1 MLANSQSIEKIK
13 HDGQL
18 NVSWGKSKTE
28 TEWKNKTILWS
39 DFLKILSDPVV
50 TYETVAEYTTMPKSQ
65 RDNIKDVGGF
75 VGGFLKQGRRK
86 ADHVQSRSI
95 VTLDADSGHKDLWE
109 NVKLLSDYSI
119 AVYTTHSHT
128 PSKPRYRFIIPL
140 SRPVTV
146 DEYEPLAR
154 MIAFQHGMDYFDDT
168 TYQAE
173 RLMFKPSH
181 SKDAEFIFD
190 YVDDPWLDPDT
201 ILRQYEDWTDASFWP
216 ESSRGHA
223 VRARSAKKQGD
234 PLEKPGI
241 IGAFNRSF
249 SIKEA
254 IAEFLPDVYT
264 ESRHPDRYT
273 YIDGSTSGGLVI
285 YEDKFAYSH
294 HGTDPVG
301 DVLVNAFDLVRI
313 HKYGELDENVKPS
326 TNFSNYPSQKAMH
339 EFANSIDRV
348 RALAAQEIFADFGV
362 EETEVVSEHEEPAD
376 TDWIEVSNRGS
387 EINTFMLAS
396 LLIKEIPTFYDGY
409 EFLRY
414 ESSKGIWVNDSDAFL
429 RSYITKYKL
438 GKETKIK
445 LLNETI
451 ASIKSLSYSGKPF
464 GETDLNKIVLENGVY
479 DFKKDT
485 FVEEF
490 SADLYSRSSHPI
502 RYNAEAGCPV
512 FKSFLKEVVGEEQ
525 VPFIFEWFG
534 YNFYRS
540 YDVQKM
546 LFIHGKGGTGKST
559 LINVLQSILGPANH
573 SAVTLRDLMTERFS
587 KVALHRKVANFD
599 SDAKPEYLADGST
612 LKMLTGED
620 TIFADR
626 KNQEPITFYNYA
638 KLTFSLN
645 SMPAMRDFSG
655 GLKRRMLILT
665 MNKKITEE
673 MIERYPI
680 EAIRGELAGIFNE
693 AMKGLRRLMKNKAFT
708 ETDEMKAQVDQW
720 QKGNDVVSLFIE
732 DECEV
737 GPDFNTPVKEAYEDY
752 KNYCQSSGYRHVTRN
767 AFSQRMT
774 DLGYES
780 KVVALKGAGANGK
793 SKSVRCYT
801 GVKTSTDII

>member
-1 MLANSQSIEKIK
+1 MAKNLLVSIQSIETIN
-13 HDGQL
+13 HDKPI

-28 TEWKNKTILWS
+28 TSWKNQQIKWS
-39 DFLKILSDPVV
+39 EFLKILSDPVV
-50 TYETVAEYTTMPKSQ
+50 TFETVAEFNAMPKSQ

-75 VGGFLKQGRRK
+75 VGGFLKEGRRK
-86 ADHVQSRSI
+86 AESVQNRSL

-119 AVYTTHSHT
+119 AMYTTHSHT

-146 DEYEPLAR
+146 DEYEPIAR
-154 MIAFQHGMDYFDDT
+154 MIANRHGMDYFDDT

-181 SKDAEFIFD
+181 SKDAEYLFD

-201 ILRQYEDWTDASFWP
+201 ILKQYEDWTDASFWP

-301 DVLVNAFDLVRI
+301 DTLVNAFDLVRI
-313 HKYGELDENVKPS
+313 HKYGELDENVKPTTPITS
-326 TNFSNYPSQKAMH
+326 YPSFREMNA
-339 EFANSIDRV
+339 FAGAIDAV
-348 RALAAQEIFADFGV
+348 RELAAQEAFADFGTD
-362 EETEVVSEHEEPAD
+362 EIALDIDSGVVDERK
-376 TDWIEVSNRGS
+376 WIEISKRGS
-387 EINTFMLAS
+387 IVNTYLLAKQV
-396 LLIKEIPTFYDGY
+396 LAEIPLFYDGF

-414 ESSKGIWVNDSDAFL
+414 DNSRGIWVPDSDAYL
-429 RSYITKYKL
+429 RSFLTKHKL
-438 GKETKIK
+438 AVETKIK
-445 LLNETI
+445 ILNETLASVKSI
-451 ASIKSLSYSGKPF
+451 AYSSKPF
-464 GETDLNKIVLENGVY
+464 GDADLNKIVLENGVY
-479 DFKKDT
+479 DFKKNK
-485 FVEEF
+485 FEEEF

-502 RYNAEAGCPV
+502 TYDAQADCPV
-512 FKSFLKEVVGEEQ
+512 FKGFLREVVGEEQ
-525 VPFIFEWFG
+525 IPFVFEWFG
-534 YNFYRS
+534 YSFYRS

-546 LFIHGKGGTGKST
+546 LFIHGRGGTGKST
-559 LINVLQSILGPANH
+559 LINVLQSMIGPENF
-573 SAVTLRDLMTERFS
+573 SSVTLRDLMVERFA
-587 KVALHRKVANFD
+587 KIELHRKVANFD
-599 SDAKPEYLADGST
+599 TDAKPQYLADGAT

-620 TIFADR
+620 SIFADR
-626 KNQEPITFYNYA
+626 KNREPLNFYNFA
-638 KLTFSLN
+638 KLTFAMNEL
-645 SMPAMRDFSG
+645 PPMRDFSG

-665 MNKKITEE
+665 MDKKISEE
-673 MIERYPI
+673 MMARYPI
-680 EAIRGELAGIFNE
+680 EAIRGEIAGIFNE
-693 AMKGLRRLMKNKAFT
+693 AMSGLRRVLKNKGFAET
-708 ETDEMKAQVDQW
+708 EQMKAAVQQW
-720 QKGNDVVSLFIE
+720 EKGNDVISLFIE

-737 GPDFNTPVKEAYEDY
+737 GPKFNTSVKDAYEDY
-752 KNYCQSSGYRHVTRN
+752 KNYCNGSGYKFVSRN
-767 AFSQRMT
+767 TFSDRLKE
-774 DLGYES
+774 LGYEV
-780 KVVALKGAGANGK
+780 KN
-793 SKSVRCYT
+793 VRILD
-801 GVKTSTDII
+801 KTPRCWIGIKTNKDII

>member
-1 MLANSQSIEKIK
+1 MLANSQTIEKIK

-28 TEWKNKTILWS
+28 TSWKNNQIKYS
-39 DFLKILSDPVV
+39 EFLKILSDPVV
-50 TYETVAEYTTMPKSQ
+50 TYESAAEYNAMPKSQ

-75 VGGFLKQGRRK
+75 VGGFLKEGRRK
-86 ADHVQSRSI
+86 AESVQNRSL

-128 PSKPRYRFIIPL
+128 PAKPRYRFIIPL

-146 DEYEPLAR
+146 DEYEPIAR
-154 MIAFQHGMDYFDDT
+154 MIANQHGMDYFDDT

-181 SKDAEFIFD
+181 SKDAEYLFD
-190 YVDDPWLDPDT
+190 YVDDPWLDPDA
-201 ILRQYEDWTDASFWP
+201 ILEKYEDWTDASFWP

-249 SIKEA
+249 TIKEA

-273 YIDGSTSGGLVI
+273 YLEGSTSGGLVI

-313 HKYGELDENVKPS
+313 HKFGELDENVKPS

-339 EFANSIDRV
+339 EFANSIDQV

-376 TDWIEVSNRGS
+376 TNWIEVSNRGS

-451 ASIKSLSYSGKPF
+451 ASIKSLSYSVEPF
-464 GETDLNKIVLENGVY
+464 AETDLNKIVLENGVY
-479 DFKKDT
+479 DFKKDE

-490 SADLYSRSSHPI
+490 SADLFSRSSHPI
-502 RYNAEAGCPV
+502 RYDAEADCPV
-512 FKSFLKEVVGEEQ
+512 FKSFLKEVVSPDQ
-525 VPFIFEWFG
+525 VPFVFEWFG

-546 LFIHGKGGTGKST
+546 LFVHGRGGTGKST
-559 LINVLQSILGPANH
+559 LINVLQTILGPANH
-573 SAVTLRDLMTERFS
+573 SAVTLQYLMTERFA
-587 KVALHRKVANFD
+587 KIELYRKVANFD
-599 SDAKPEYLADGST
+599 TDAKPQYLADGAT

-620 TIFADR
+620 AIYADR
-626 KNQEPITFYNYA
+626 KNREPITFYNHA
-638 KLTFSLN
+638 KLTFAMNEL
-645 SMPAMRDFSG
+645 PPMRDFSG
-655 GLKRRMLILT
+655 GLKRRTLILT
-665 MNKKITEE
+665 MNTKITEE

-680 EAIRGELAGIFNE
+680 EAIRAETAGIFNE

-720 QKGNDVVSLFIE
+720 EKGNDVISLFL
-732 DECEV
+732 DEVCEIGDGLRTISRDV
-737 GPDFNTPVKEAYEDY
+737 YPSYKSFCFNYGFKPVAVSALTKRLTE
-752 KNYCQSSGYRHVTRN
+752 
-767 AFSQRMT
+767 
-774 DLGYES
+774 LGYVNKSGRDKGKVSKYWYGFEVKDES
-780 KVVALKGAGANGK
+780 IL
-793 SKSVRCYT
+793 
-801 GVKTSTDII
+801 